1 MNTAWINL
9 CIDAELI
16 NIYGWVVGLY
26 EHAGDVVA
34 DNEAPVMYHR
44 ILWSARYDDEFLCQ
58 AQGYK
63 HNHNH
68 D

>member
-1 MNTAWINL
+1 M
-9 CIDAELI
+9 
-16 NIYGWVVGLY
+16 YGWVVGLY

-58 AQGYK
+58 AQGYN